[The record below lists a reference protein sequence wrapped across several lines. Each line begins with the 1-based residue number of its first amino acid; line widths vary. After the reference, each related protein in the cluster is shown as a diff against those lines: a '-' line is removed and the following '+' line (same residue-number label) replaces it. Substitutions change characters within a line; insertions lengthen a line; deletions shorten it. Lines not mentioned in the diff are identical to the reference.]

1 MSFSE
6 WREVKVSEIGK
17 IVTGKTPKT
26 AISENYGG
34 NIPFLTP
41 SDDMNIKKVKSTAR
55 TLSEMG
61 LNSVKN
67 CLLPAKSICVS
78 CIGSDLG
85 KVVLTSEPTVTNQQ
99 INSIVPDEKF
109 DPDFIYYGMTILGK
123 HLNYLSKTSTAVPII
138 NKTTFSNFS
147 IIVPSIEEQKTIA
160 HILSTLDDK
169 IEVNDQINKTLEKMA
184 QAIFKHWFVDFE
196 FPNEDGEPYKSSGGE
211 MVESELGMIPKGWG
225 VKKSSDIANV
235 NIGKTP
241 PRKEKECFTL
251 DPDDYK
257 WISIKDLGNSGA
269 YIFDS
274 SEYLTKESIEKY
286 NVKVVPDNT
295 VVLSFK
301 LTIGRVS
308 ITCGQMTTNEAIAHF
323 NLTNKSKITT
333 EYLYLY
339 LKSFDYGKL
348 GNTSSIANAVNS
360 KIIKAMPIIVPDNKT
375 IKTFSEVMESVFSK
389 IKYTIKQSDKL
400 IEIRDSL
407 LPKLMSGEIRV
418 PLDEEG
424 DVS

>member
-78 CIGSDLG
+78 CIGSVLG

-147 IIVPSIEEQKTIA
+147 IIVPTIEEQKAIA

-169 IEVNDQINKTLEKMA
+169 IEVNNQINKTLENMA
-184 QAIFKHWFVDFE
+184 QAIFKQWFVDFE
-196 FPNEDGEPYKSSGGE
+196 FPNEEGEPYKSSGGE
-211 MVESELGMIPKGWG
+211 MFESELGMIPKGWE

-323 NLTNKSKITT
+323 NLSNKSKITT

-339 LKSFDYGKL
+339 LKDFDYGKL

-360 KIIKAMPIIVPDNKT
+360 KIIKSMPIIVPDNKT

-424 DVS
+424 IVS

>member
-1 MSFSE
+1 LNKSDLSGY
-6 WREVKVSEIGK
+6 I
-17 IVTGKTPKT
+17 TGSAQPKLNK
-26 AISENYGG
+26 AN
-34 NIPFLTP
+34 
-41 SDDMNIKKVKSTAR
+41 
-55 TLSEMG
+55 
-61 LNSVKN
+61 LNSIRMV
-67 CLLPAKSICVS
+67 LP
-78 CIGSDLG
+78 
-85 KVVLTSEPTVTNQQ
+85 P
-99 INSIVPDEKF
+99 F
-109 DPDFIYYGMTILGK
+109 
-123 HLNYLSKTSTAVPII
+123 
-138 NKTTFSNFS
+138 
-147 IIVPSIEEQKTIA
+147 EEQKAIA
-160 HILSTLDDK
+160 NTLSTLDEK
-169 IEVNDQINKTLEKMA
+169 IDVNIQINKTLENMA
-184 QAIFKHWFVDFE
+184 QVIFKQWFVDFE
-196 FPNEDGEPYKSSGGE
+196 FPNEEGEPYKSSGGE
-211 MVESELGMIPKGWG
+211 MFESELGMIPKGWE

-323 NLTNKSKITT
+323 NLSNKSKITT

-339 LKSFDYGKL
+339 LKGFDYGKL

-360 KIIKAMPIIVPDNKT
+360 KIIKSMPIIVPDNKT

-424 DVS
+424 IVS

>member
-6 WREVKVSEIGK
+6 WKEYKLEDVTINYNSKRVPLSSKERELRQGK
-17 IVTGKTPKT
+17 YPYYGAQGVIDFIDKFIFEGQYLLVAEDGANLETRNEDIARLTKNQEQFWVNNHAHILRSNENSDIRFIKYFLNKSDLSGYITGSAQPKLNK
-26 AISENYGG
+26 AN
-34 NIPFLTP
+34 
-41 SDDMNIKKVKSTAR
+41 
-55 TLSEMG
+55 
-61 LNSVKN
+61 LNSIRMV
-67 CLLPAKSICVS
+67 LP
-78 CIGSDLG
+78 
-85 KVVLTSEPTVTNQQ
+85 P
-99 INSIVPDEKF
+99 F
-109 DPDFIYYGMTILGK
+109 
-123 HLNYLSKTSTAVPII
+123 
-138 NKTTFSNFS
+138 
-147 IIVPSIEEQKTIA
+147 EEQKAIA
-160 HILSTLDDK
+160 NTLSTLDEK
-169 IEVNDQINKTLEKMA
+169 IDVNIQINKTLENMA
-184 QAIFKHWFVDFE
+184 QAIFKQWFVDFE
-196 FPNEDGEPYKSSGGE
+196 FPNEEGEPYKSSGGE
-211 MVESELGMIPKGWG
+211 MFESELGMIPKGWE

-323 NLTNKSKITT
+323 NLSNKSKITT

-339 LKSFDYGKL
+339 LKGFDYGKL

-360 KIIKAMPIIVPDNKT
+360 KIIKSMPIIVPDNKT

-424 DVS
+424 IVS

>member
-6 WREVKVSEIGK
+6 WKEYKLEDVTINYNSKRVPLSSKERELRQGK
-17 IVTGKTPKT
+17 YPYYGAQGVIDFIDKFIFEGQYLLVAEDGANLETRNEDIARLTKNQEQFWVNNHAHILRSNENSDIRFIKYFLNKSDLSGYITGSAQPKLNK
-26 AISENYGG
+26 AN
-34 NIPFLTP
+34 
-41 SDDMNIKKVKSTAR
+41 
-55 TLSEMG
+55 
-61 LNSVKN
+61 LNSIRMV
-67 CLLPAKSICVS
+67 LP
-78 CIGSDLG
+78 
-85 KVVLTSEPTVTNQQ
+85 P
-99 INSIVPDEKF
+99 F
-109 DPDFIYYGMTILGK
+109 
-123 HLNYLSKTSTAVPII
+123 
-138 NKTTFSNFS
+138 
-147 IIVPSIEEQKTIA
+147 EEQKAIA

-169 IEVNDQINKTLEKMA
+169 IEVNNQINKTLENMA
-184 QAIFKHWFVDFE
+184 QAIFKQWFVDFE
-196 FPNEDGEPYKSSGGE
+196 FPNEEGEPYKSSGGE
-211 MVESELGMIPKGWG
+211 MFESELGMIPKGWE

-323 NLTNKSKITT
+323 NLSNKSKITT

-339 LKSFDYGKL
+339 LKGFDYGKL

-360 KIIKAMPIIVPDNKT
+360 KIIKSMPIIVPDNKT

-424 DVS
+424 IVS

>member
-1 MSFSE
+1 MSSSE

-78 CIGSDLG
+78 CIGSVLG

-147 IIVPSIEEQKTIA
+147 IIVPTIEEQKSIA

-169 IEVNDQINKTLEKMA
+169 IEVNNQINKTLENMA
-184 QAIFKHWFVDFE
+184 QAIFKQWFVDFE
-196 FPNEDGEPYKSSGGE
+196 FPNEEGEPYKSSGGE
-211 MVESELGMIPKGWG
+211 MFESELGMIPKGWE

-323 NLTNKSKITT
+323 NLSNKSKITT

-339 LKSFDYGKL
+339 LKGFDYGKL

-360 KIIKAMPIIVPDNKT
+360 KIIKSMPIIVPDNKT

-424 DVS
+424 IVS